1 MADTL
6 PSRAQVVIVGGGA
19 VGCSVAY
26 HLTKIGITDII
37 LLERRQLTCGTT
49 WHAAGL
55 VGQLR
60 ATSNMTR
67 IAQYTAELFLGLEEE
82 TGQATG
88 MKQNGSISVATDMER
103 LEELKRGASMA
114 RVFGLEVEEV
124 TPEWMGEKYP
134 IMHTDDVVGGVFLP
148 RDGQT
153 NPIDVTQAMAKGARM
168 GGAVIMENT
177 KVTGAKVENGRIK
190 SVSTDKGDIECEH
203 LVIAGGMWSRDFG
216 RQIGVNIPLHA
227 AEHFYIVTEPIEGL
241 PKELPVMREP
251 SSCFYCKEDAG
262 KLLVGAFEPVAKPWG
277 GGRDGIPG
285 DFCFDELPEDF
296 DHFQPML
303 EKAMHRLPILES
315 AGIQTFFNGP
325 ESFTPDNRYY
335 LGAAP
340 EVGGV
345 FVATGF
351 NSTGI
356 QSSGGAGK
364 MLADWIRDG
373 HPPAD
378 LWDVDA
384 RRILSFQSNMSYLHD
399 RTTESLGLLYAM
411 HWPFRQPETA
421 RGVRR
426 TPLYDRL
433 KAANAC
439 FGEAGGW
446 ERPNFFAPAGVA
458 PEYDY
463 TYGKPK
469 WLEYSG
475 GEHRAV
481 RENVGLLDISTFS
494 KFLLQGRDAEK
505 VINHVSANDMSVE
518 PGKMVY
524 TQWLNE
530 QGGISADLTV
540 TRLAED
546 SYMVMTAF
554 SSHTRDFNWLQRH
567 IPDGAHAVLTDVT
580 AAYAGI
586 NIQGPNSRALLQKVS
601 PEDFSNEAFPFGT
614 SREIELGY
622 ATIRASR
629 ISYVGELGWE
639 LCVPSDM
646 ALHVYE
652 VLTEAGKEFTLAN
665 VGMHAMNSLRIEK
678 AYRHWGH
685 DIADEDTPIEAGLSF
700 AVSYDKPGGFIGR
713 DALLKQKES
722 GVVSK
727 RLVQFLMADP
737 DVMLYHNEPIVR
749 NGEICGYI
757 TGGMY
762 GHTLGGCVG
771 LGYVNN
777 PIENGGVN
785 TDYVNSGTYEI
796 EVACERFAATA
807 SLKPMYDPRNERIKM

>member
-1 MADTL
+1 MADTV

-26 HLTKIGITDII
+26 HLTKIGITDVF
-37 LLERRQLTCGTT
+37 LLERKQLTCGTT

-60 ATSNMTR
+60 ATSNMTK
-67 IAQYTAELFLGLEEE
+67 IAQYTAELFFGLEEE

-88 MKQNGSISVATDMER
+88 MKQNGSISVATEPER
-103 LEELKRGASMA
+103 MEELLRGASMA
-114 RVFGLEVEEV
+114 RVFGCEVEEV
-124 TPEWMGEKYP
+124 SQDWIADKYP
-134 IMHTDDVVGGVFLP
+134 IMHTDDVIGGVFLP

-168 GGAVIMENT
+168 GGATIMENT
-177 KVTGAKVENGRIK
+177 KVIEAKVEQGRIK
-190 SVSTDKGDIECEH
+190 SIMTDKGEIECEH

-227 AEHFYIVTEPIEGL
+227 AEHFYIVTEPIDGL
-241 PKELPVMREP
+241 PTELPVLREP

-277 GGRDGIPG
+277 GDGIPE

-296 DHFQPML
+296 DHFEPML
-303 EKAMHRLPILES
+303 ERAMHRMPILES

-340 EVGGV
+340 EVDGV

-364 MLADWIRDG
+364 VLADWIRDG
-373 HPPAD
+373 RPPVD

-411 HWPFRQPETA
+411 HWPFRQPDTA
-421 RGVRR
+421 RGIRR
-426 TPLYDRL
+426 TPLYGAL
-433 KAANAC
+433 KEANAC

-446 ERPNFFAPAGVA
+446 ERPNFFAPEGVT

-475 GEHRAV
+475 AEHKAV

-505 VINHVSANDMSVE
+505 VINHVSAGDMSVE

-546 SYMVMTAF
+546 CYMVMTAY

-567 IPDGAHAVLTDVT
+567 IPEGAHAVLTDVT

-586 NIQGPNSRALLQKVS
+586 NVQGPNSRALLQKVS
-601 PEDFSNEAFPFGT
+601 PEDFSNDAFPFGT
-614 SREIELGY
+614 SKEIEVGY
-622 ATIRASR
+622 ATVRASR

-639 LCVPSDM
+639 LTVPSDM

-652 VLTEAGKEFTLAN
+652 VLTEAGREFNLAN

-685 DIADEDTPIEAGLSF
+685 DIADEDTPIEAGLGF
-700 AVSYDKPGGFIGR
+700 AVKYDKPGGFIGR
-713 DALLKQKES
+713 DALLKQKEA

-727 RLVQFLMADP
+727 RLVQFLMQDP
-737 DVMLYHNEPIVR
+737 DVMVYHNEPIVR
-749 NGEICGYI
+749 DGEICGYI

-762 GHTLGGCVG
+762 GHTLGGSVG

-777 PIENGGVN
+777 SIENGGVN
-785 TDYVNSGTYEI
+785 ADYVNSGSYEI
-796 EVACERFAATA
+796 EVACKRFPATA
-807 SLKPMYDPRNERIKM
+807 SLKPMYDPKNERIKM

>member
-1 MADTL
+1 MTEGL
-6 PSRAQVVIVGGGA
+6 PRRAQVVIVGGGA

-26 HLTKIGITDII
+26 HLTKIGITDVL

-60 ATSNMTR
+60 ATANMTKL
-67 IAQYTAELFLGLEEE
+67 AKYTAELFLGLEAE

-88 MKQNGSISVATDMER
+88 MKQNGSIAVATDLER
-103 LEELKRGASMA
+103 LEELQRGASMA

-124 TPEWMGEKYP
+124 TAEWIARKYP
-134 IMHTDDVVGGVFLP
+134 VMHTDDLVGGVFLP

-153 NPIDVTQAMAKGARM
+153 NPIDVTQAMARGARTA
-168 GGAVIMENT
+168 GARVMENT
-177 KVTGAKVENGRIK
+177 PVRGATIENGRI
-190 SVSTDKGDIECEH
+190 SRVQTDEGEIECEF

-227 AEHFYIVTEPIEGL
+227 AEHFYIVTEPIDDL
-241 PKELPVMREP
+241 PGELPVLREP
-251 SSCFYCKEDAG
+251 SSCFYAKEDAG

-277 GGRDGIPG
+277 GDGIPE
-285 DFCFDELPEDF
+285 DFSFDQLPEDF
-296 DHFQPML
+296 DHFEPML
-303 EKAMHRLPILES
+303 ERAMHRIPLLKT

-335 LGAAP
+335 LGEAP
-340 EVGGV
+340 EVQGV

-364 MLADWIRDG
+364 VLAEWIRDG
-373 HPPAD
+373 HPPLD
-378 LWDVDA
+378 LWDVDI
-384 RRILSFQSNMSYLHD
+384 RRALPFQSNMRYLHD

-421 RGVRR
+421 RGIRR
-426 TPLYDRL
+426 TPLHDRL
-433 KAANAC
+433 AAANAC

-446 ERPNFFAPAGVA
+446 ERPNWFAPDGVD
-458 PEYDY
+458 PDYDH
-463 TYGKPK
+463 TYAKPK
-469 WLEYSG
+469 WLDYSG
-475 GEHRAV
+475 LEHRAV

-505 VINHVSANDMSVE
+505 IINHVSANNMSVP
-518 PGKMVY
+518 PGRIVY

-546 SYMVMTAF
+546 AYLVMTAF
-554 SSHTRDFNWLQRH
+554 SSHSRDFNWLQSH
-567 IPDGAHAVLTDVT
+567 IPPESHAVLTDVT

-586 NIQGPNSRALLQKVS
+586 NIQGPSARALLQQVS
-601 PEDFSNEAFPFGT
+601 PADFSNQAFPFAT

-622 ATIRASR
+622 ATVRASR

-639 LCVPSDM
+639 LLVPTDM
-646 ALHVYE
+646 AVHVYE
-652 VLTEAGKEFTLAN
+652 TLVGAGGSFGLTN

-685 DIADEDTPIEAGLSF
+685 DIADEDTPIEAGLEF
-700 AVSYDKPGGFIGR
+700 AVRFDKPGGFVGR
-713 DALLKQKES
+713 DALLRQRDS
-722 GVVSK
+722 GCIGK
-727 RLVQFLMADP
+727 RMVQFLMTDP
-737 DVMLYHNEPIVR
+737 AVMLYHNEPIVR
-749 NGEICGYI
+749 DGQICGYI
-757 TGGMY
+757 TSAMY

-771 LGYVNN
+771 MGYVNN
-777 PIENGGVN
+777 PVEDGGV
-785 TDYVNSGTYEI
+785 DEDFVNSGSYEI
-796 EVACERFAATA
+796 EVACRRFPAKV
-807 SLKPMYDPRNERIKM
+807 SLVPLYDPENKKIKL

>member
-1 MADTL
+1 MADTV
-6 PSRAQVVIVGGGA
+6 PSQAQVVIVGGGI

-26 HLTKIGITDII
+26 HLTKIGITDVI
-37 LLERRQLTCGTT
+37 LLERKQLTCGTT

-60 ATSNMTR
+60 ATQNMTR
-67 IAQYTAELFLGLEEE
+67 IAQYSAELFFGLEEE

-88 MKQNGSISVATDMER
+88 MRQNGSISVATDKER
-103 LEELKRGASMA
+103 LEELQRGASMA
-114 RVFGLEVEEV
+114 RVFGCEVEEI
-124 TPEWMGEKYP
+124 TPDWMAEKYP
-134 IMHTDDVVGGVFLP
+134 IMNIDDVVGGVFLP
-148 RDGQT
+148 RDGQI
-153 NPIDVTQAMAKGARM
+153 NPIDVTQALAKGARM
-168 GGAVIMENT
+168 GGATVMENT
-177 KVTGAKVENGRIK
+177 KVTNATVENGRIK

-216 RQIGVNIPLHA
+216 KQIGVNIPLHA
-227 AEHFYIVTEPIEGL
+227 AEHFYVVTEPIDDL
-241 PKELPVMREP
+241 PGNLPVLREP

-262 KLLVGAFEPVAKPWG
+262 KLLIGAFEPVAKPWG
-277 GGRDGIPG
+277 GDGIPE
-285 DFCFDELPEDF
+285 DFSFDELPEDF
-296 DHFQPML
+296 DHFEPML
-303 EKAMHRLPILES
+303 EKAMHRMPILET

-340 EVGGV
+340 EVEGV

-356 QSSGGAGK
+356 QSSGGCGK
-364 MLADWIRDG
+364 MLADWIKDG

-384 RRILSFQSNMSYLHD
+384 RRILSFQSNKSYLHD
-399 RTTESLGLLYAM
+399 RTVESLGLLYAM
-411 HWPFRQPETA
+411 HWPFRQPDTA
-421 RGVRR
+421 RGIRR

-446 ERPNFFAPAGVA
+446 ERPNFFAPEGVT

-475 GEHRAV
+475 TEHKAV

-530 QGGISADLTV
+530 QGGISADLTA

-546 SYMVMTAF
+546 CYMVMTAF

-567 IPDGAHAVLTDVT
+567 IPADAHAVLTDVT

-586 NIQGPNSRALLQKVS
+586 NVQGPNSRKLLEKVS
-601 PEDFSNEAFPFGT
+601 PADFSNEAFPFGT
-614 SREIELGY
+614 SKEIELGY

-639 LCVPSDM
+639 LTVPSDM
-646 ALHVYE
+646 ALHVFE
-652 VLTEAGKEFTLAN
+652 VLTEAGKEFNLAQ

-700 AVSYDKPGGFIGR
+700 AVKYDKPGGFIGR
-713 DALLKQKES
+713 DALLKQKEA

-727 RLVQFLMADP
+727 RLVQFLMEDP
-737 DVMLYHNEPIVR
+737 DAMLYHNEPIVR
-749 NGEICGYI
+749 DGDICGYI

-777 PIENGGVN
+777 PIESGGVN
-785 TDYVNSGTYEI
+785 ADYVNAGSYEI
-796 EVACERFAATA
+796 EVACKRLPAKA
-807 SLKPMYDPRNERIKM
+807 SLRPLYDPKNERIKM